1 MYRQPS
7 AQVYG
12 ITLHRTT
19 CMTFMT
25 FPFERN
31 AIYNVHD
38 ITPGSTCTSEGLQI
52 PYILVVKFFW
62 FSATIHVTGP
72 VYNKMQSGERNFL
85 TFFHIYNLSLTF
97 TSSLSIPTP
106 SHTHILP
113 VERAPVERDPTGFTL
128 ILLQRRVHQNH
139 IELWPQ
145 GGEVKGPKVTLEVHW
160 LRSSSLNRLVLQ
172 WETQRKTVQFTAMYT
187 KARNSL

>member
-12 ITLHRTT
+12 ITLHRNT

-25 FPFERN
+25 FPFEQN
-31 AIYNVHD
+31 VIYNVHD
-38 ITPGSTCTSEGLQI
+38 VTPGSTCTSEGLQI

-72 VYNKMQSGERNFL
+72 VYNKIQSGERNFL

-97 TSSLSIPTP
+97 TSSLSTPTP
-106 SHTHILP
+106 SHTHTLP
-113 VERAPVERDPTGFTL
+113 HLHPPTLTSSHPYTL
-128 ILLQRRVHQNH
+128 PRSHPPSREGSSWTWSH
-139 IELWPQ
+139 WPYA
-145 GGEVKGPKVTLEVHW
+145 GTPPAEGPPESYQTLTPGRI
-160 LRSSSLNRLVLQ
+160 LRSQLRCIGCVAPLWIDSSYR
-172 WETQRKTVQFTAMYT
+172 EK
-187 KARNSL
+187 

>member
-97 TSSLSIPTP
+97 TSSLSTPTSSHTHIFSIPTS

-113 VERAPVERDPTGFTL
+113 SPHPPTLTSSHTHILPSPHPPTL
-128 ILLQRRVHQNH
+128 TSSHPHTLPHSHLPSR
-139 IELWPQ
+139 
-145 GGEVKGPKVTLEVHW
+145 GG
-160 LRSSSLNRLVLQ
+160 SS
-172 WETQRKTVQFTAMYT
+172 
-187 KARNSL
+187 